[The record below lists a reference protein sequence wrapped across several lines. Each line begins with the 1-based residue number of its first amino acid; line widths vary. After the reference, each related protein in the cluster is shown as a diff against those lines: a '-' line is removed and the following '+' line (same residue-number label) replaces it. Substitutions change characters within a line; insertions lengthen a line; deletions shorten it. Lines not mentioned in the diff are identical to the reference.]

1 MKSGGLGAVP
11 SYGVPAKRRWRGL
24 VIAVLGLVILSMLV
38 PLVFLL
44 GLHNGF
50 HSSGYVYE
58 QKNSPSVEQSSHV
71 KELMTQFEPT
81 LPKNVVEQYAHEGK
95 NDTIDEAASDNK
107 QRGGSTDTIDRTA
120 SDDKQR
126 VGSPDTVDRTASDDK
141 QRVGSPDT
149 IDRTASDDKQ
159 RGGSANTI
167 DKTAGDG
174 KQRGSKVPPNDVL
187 QSPPTSNNPGS
198 DHVEQATHPKTS
210 STDEDRNSC
219 EVTFGSYCLW
229 QQEHRQEMKETLIKK
244 LKDQLFVTRAYYPSI
259 AKLPAKDKLSRQ
271 LKQNIQEMEHM
282 LSESTSDADLP
293 PVAESYSKKM
303 ENTITRIKSVALD
316 CNNVDK
322 KLRQIFDLTE
332 DEAKFHMKQSAFLYK
347 LNVLTMPKSLHCLS
361 LKLTVEYFK
370 SPQYE
375 EKANE
380 EKFTDSSL
388 QHYVIFSNN
397 VLAASVV
404 INSTVYHA
412 KESVNQVFHVLTD
425 RENYYAMKLW
435 FLRNQ
440 FKKAAVQV
448 LNVEQDSQME
458 LPEEFWVS
466 FRGYDNPSTN
476 QIRTEYL
483 SIFSDSHYLLPDLF
497 SNLKKVVVLDDDV
510 VIQQD
515 LSALWN
521 IDLGDKVNGAV
532 QFCSVKLGQ
541 LRSYLGQKG
550 FSHNSCAWM
559 SGLNIIDLGR
569 WRELGLTQTYKK
581 LIKELTKQEGSAE
594 GIAWR
599 ASLLAF
605 ENRIHPLDKWVVSGL
620 GHNYT
625 IESQSIKT
633 APVLHYNG
641 KMKPWLDLGIPQYKS
656 YWKKFLNKED
666 QLLSECNVNS

>member
-50 HSSGYVYE
+50 HSSGYLYE
-58 QKNSPSVEQSSHV
+58 QKTSPSNQKSLESYDRHDVGHNESEGEQSSHV
-71 KELMTQFEPT
+71 KELITKFEPT
-81 LPKNVVEQYAHEGK
+81 LPKDVLEQYAHKGK
-95 NDTIDEAASDNK
+95 NNTIDKTASDNK
-107 QRGGSTDTIDRTA
+107 QRGGSTDSIDKTA

-126 VGSPDTVDRTASDDK
+126 VGSTKNIDDK
-141 QRVGSPDT
+141 QRV
-149 IDRTASDDKQ
+149 A
-159 RGGSANTI
+159 SANTI
-167 DKTAGDG
+167 DKTASD
-174 KQRGSKVPPNDVL
+174 GSKVPPKDVL
-187 QSPPTSNNPGS
+187 QSPPTSNNPSS
-198 DHVEQATHPKTS
+198 DHIEQATNPKTS
-210 STDEDRNSC
+210 STSEDRNSC
-219 EVTFGSYCLW
+219 QITFGSYCLW

-303 ENTITRIKSVALD
+303 ENTISRIKSVPVD

-322 KLRQIFDLTE
+322 KLRQLFDLTE

-375 EKANE
+375 EKANK

-404 INSTVYHA
+404 INSTVFHA
-412 KESVNQVFHVLTD
+412 KESLNQVFHVLTD

-440 FKKAAVQV
+440 FKEAAVQV

-458 LPEEFWVS
+458 NQLPLSLPEEFWVS

-521 IDLGDKVNGAV
+521 IDMGDKVNGAE

-541 LRSYLGQKG
+541 LRSYLGEKG
-550 FSHNSCAWM
+550 FSHNSCVWM
-559 SGLNIIDLGR
+559 SGLNVIDLGR

-581 LIKELTKQEGSAE
+581 LIKELTMQEGSAE

-641 KMKPWLDLGIPQYKS
+641 NMKPWLDLGIPQYKS